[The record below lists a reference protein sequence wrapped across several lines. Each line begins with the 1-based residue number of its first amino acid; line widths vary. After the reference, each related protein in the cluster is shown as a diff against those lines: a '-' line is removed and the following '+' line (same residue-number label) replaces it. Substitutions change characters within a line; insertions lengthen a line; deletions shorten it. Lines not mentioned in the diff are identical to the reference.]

1 VLTNGNTPRIPAK
14 AGIYIPLFAGTLLL
28 LATASSG
35 FLLTLGGL
43 ATPVAAQAPPFPQRV
58 ASLNLA
64 SDEIL
69 ADILPIAKL
78 VAVTALVDES
88 GTSNAVGRIPR
99 NIARFPKVDVERLIA
114 LKPDLVVVSEYT
126 DADVLRA
133 LRTSGLKVHRMV
145 GLDSLQGFKQALL
158 DLGAAVGAEAGAAK
172 LAADFDARLKEIE
185 RRLEGTSRPR
195 LLYWASGFTAGSKT
209 AFDALIHCGGGRNAA
224 TLAGISGITPLGAER
239 AYGLDPDWLFIGAH
253 TTTSKEIHEHPLLSR
268 MRAVKAGHVVEM
280 PTELLVALNHHA
292 VKSCEFMAQ
301 ALHPE
306 SFRK

>member
-1 VLTNGNTPRIPAK
+1 MRS
-14 AGIYIPLFAGTLLL
+14 FLLL
-28 LATASSG
+28 VACVIGAASPLRAQTS
-35 FLLTLGGL
+35 
-43 ATPVAAQAPPFPQRV
+43 AAPQRV

-69 ADILPIAKL
+69 ADILPPGRL
-78 VAVTALVDES
+78 VAVTALVDEA

-99 NIARFPKVDVERLIA
+99 SVARFPKVDVERLIA
-114 LKPDLVVVSEYT
+114 LRPDLVVVSEYT

-133 LRTSGLKVHRMV
+133 LRQSGLTVHRMT
-145 GLDSLQGFKQALL
+145 GLDSLDGFKRALVA
-158 DLGAAVGAEAGAAK
+158 LGEVVGEKERAAK
-172 LAADFDARLKEIE
+172 LAADFDARLADID
-185 RRLEGTSRPR
+185 RRIQGTTRPR

-209 AFDALIHCGGGRNAA
+209 AFDALIRCGGGENAA
-224 TLAGISGITPLGAER
+224 AIAGITGITPLGAER
-239 AYGLDPDWLFIGAH
+239 AYGLDPDWLFIGSH

-292 VKSCEFMAQ
+292 AASCEFLAK

-306 SFRK
+306 RFAR

>member
-1 VLTNGNTPRIPAK
+1 M
-14 AGIYIPLFAGTLLL
+14 GTLFLL
-28 LATASSG
+28 LA
-35 FLLTLGGL
+35 GL
-43 ATPVAAQAPPFPQRV
+43 IGPLPAPGAPAAGAPQRV

-69 ADILPIAKL
+69 ADILPLKRL
-78 VAVTALVDES
+78 VAVTALVDEK
-88 GTSNAVGRIPR
+88 GTSNAVGRIPPSV
-99 NIARFPKVDVERLIA
+99 ARFPKVDVERLIA

-133 LRTSGLKVHRMV
+133 LRQSGLKVHRMT
-145 GLDSLQGFKQALL
+145 GLDSLEGFKRALL
-158 DLGAAVGAEAGAAK
+158 DLGDAVGEKERALR
-172 LAADFDARLKEIE
+172 LAADFEG
-185 RRLEGTSRPR
+185 RLEDVDRRIGGTPRPK

-209 AFDALIHCGGGRNAA
+209 AFDALIRCGGGENAA
-224 TLAGISGITPLGAER
+224 GLAGITGITPLGAER
-239 AYGLDPDWLFIGAH
+239 AFGLDPDWLFIGSH

-292 VKSCEFMAQ
+292 AASCEFMAR

-306 SFRK
+306 RFAR